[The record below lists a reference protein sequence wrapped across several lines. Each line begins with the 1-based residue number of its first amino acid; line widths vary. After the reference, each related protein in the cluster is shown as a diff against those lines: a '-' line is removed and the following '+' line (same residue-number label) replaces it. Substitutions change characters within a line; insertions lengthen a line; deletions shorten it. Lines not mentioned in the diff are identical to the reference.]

1 MESIR
6 LLGVRIDKVDMNGAV
21 EAAVQFVESGKP
33 HYVVTADASS
43 VVIAQKD
50 PEFREIVNRA
60 DLVTPDSAGI
70 LLASKWYGSPITD
83 KVSGCDFAVEI
94 CAAAAKRGYRIFLL
108 GAAHGVA
115 EDAAAVLVSKFPGLV
130 IAGVH
135 DGFFNDDERVVRLIR
150 ESGSHIL
157 FVAMGIPKQ
166 EKWISRYLDQLGVCV
181 AVGVG
186 GTFDVISG
194 RVKRA
199 PEWMRRHGLEWA
211 YRLLCNPRK
220 IGKVMTLPKFL
231 WLVFIDRF
239 VSRKRELV

>member
-1 MESIR
+1 MESIH

-21 EAAVQFVESGKP
+21 EAAVRFIESGLP

-70 LLASKWYGSPITD
+70 LLASKWYGSPIIE
-83 KVSGCDFAVEI
+83 KVSGCDFVIETCAV
-94 CAAAAKRGYRIFLL
+94 AAEKGYRIFLL
-108 GAAHGVA
+108 GAAPGVA
-115 EDAAAVLVSKFPGLV
+115 EDAAAVLVSKFPGLT

-135 DGFFNDDERVVRLIR
+135 NGFFEDDEKVVQLIS
-150 ESGSHIL
+150 ESKAQIL

-166 EKWISRYLDQLGVCV
+166 EKWISRHLDQLGVCV
-181 AVGVG
+181 AVGIG

-194 RVKRA
+194 RVSRA
-199 PEWMRRHGLEWA
+199 PAWMRKHGLEWA
-211 YRLLCNPRK
+211 HRLACNPRK
-220 IGKVMTLPKFL
+220 IRKVMTLPKFL
-231 WLVFIDRF
+231 WLVFVDRF
-239 VSRKRELV
+239 FRRKKKV

>member
-6 LLGVRIDKVDMNGAV
+6 LLGVRIDNVDMNGAID
-21 EAAVQFVESGKP
+21 AAVRFIESGMP

-43 VVIAQKD
+43 VVIAQRD
-50 PEFREIVNRA
+50 AEFREIVNRA
-60 DLVTPDSAGI
+60 DLVTPDSAGV
-70 LLASKWYGSPITD
+70 LLASKWYGSPIVE
-83 KVSGCDFAVEI
+83 KVSGCDLAIELCSV
-94 CAAAAKRGYRIFLL
+94 AAKNGYSVFLL

-115 EDAAAVLVSKFPGLV
+115 EDAANVLVSKFPGLI
-130 IAGVH
+130 IAGAH
-135 DGFFNDDERVVRLIR
+135 DGFFDDDERVVRMVR
-150 ESGSHIL
+150 ESGTQIL

-166 EKWISRYLDQLGVCV
+166 EKWISRHIDKLGVGV

-194 RVKRA
+194 RVSRA

-211 YRLLCNPRK
+211 YRLMRNPRK

-231 WLVFIDRF
+231 WLVFVDRF
-239 VSRKRELV
+239 FRRQENTT